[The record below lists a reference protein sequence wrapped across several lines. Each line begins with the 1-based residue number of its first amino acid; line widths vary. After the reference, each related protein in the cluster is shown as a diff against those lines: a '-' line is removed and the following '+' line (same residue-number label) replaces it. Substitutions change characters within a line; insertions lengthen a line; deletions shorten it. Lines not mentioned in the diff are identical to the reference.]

1 MEITAVKIRKI
12 ENGGNLRA
20 VAEVTFDSELT
31 VKDVRLIDGQ
41 NGWFAAMPSRKGSDG
56 KFRDVVYVHDR
67 AAQDLISDA
76 VIEAY
81 EKSSA
86 NQEVDE

>member
-20 VAEVTFDSELT
+20 VAEVTFDNELT

-56 KFRDVVYVHDR
+56 RFRDVVYVHDR
-67 AAQDLISDA
+67 ASQDLISDA
-76 VIEAY
+76 VMEAY
-81 EKSSA
+81 EKNSSV
-86 NQEVDE
+86 QEAEE

>member
-20 VAEVTFDSELT
+20 VAEVTFDNELT

-56 KFRDVVYVHDR
+56 RFRDVVYVHDR
-67 AAQDLISDA
+67 ASQDQISDV

-81 EKSSA
+81 EKNSSVR
-86 NQEVDE
+86 EVEK